1 MTNIYHVAGMTC
13 EGCVRAV
20 TNAIQLAD
28 PKAAVEVDLSNGEI
42 SIDSQLD
49 STAIAMAVDGAG
61 FTFEG
66 LKG

>member
-1 MTNIYHVAGMTC
+1 MTNIYRVAGMTC

-28 PKAAVEVDLSNGEI
+28 PKAAVEVDLSNGEV
-42 SIDSQLD
+42 SVDSPLD
-49 STAIAMAVDGAG
+49 STAIATAVDGAG

>member
-1 MTNIYHVAGMTC
+1 MNNIYHVAGMTC